1 MTALHLHM
9 HGSSSRDT
17 LVKVLATVFLNPA
30 DHDRQGRKIFVQSF
44 LGCGCP
50 DEVVEKAKLRFFVRP
65 LGAYLQQRIS
75 TLGASRSSTPLEQQV
90 NRLVDLPKTLRWPRR
105 RAGELIPPV
114 LWRRPMLDAV
124 AKTAKSRR
132 NLARLQSMSKAMI
145 DAVIEVPGRAFFFL
159 VTEET
164 RRQKKTTLLV
174 QYESGQL
181 LYQLMGYNRCR
192 LFTIRHRNEPK
203 IIPQI
208 DTALTWQGL
217 YNVFYEARERYA
229 FTDLVLDLFDDMD
242 RGGLTR
248 GDQLSQVTRKVHPP
262 ARQAP

>member
-1 MTALHLHM
+1 MDLFLAVRPRTSCGRRDLWGEGNPNMPNLHTDPRC
-9 HGSSSRDT
+9 SRDT

-30 DHDRQGRKIFVQSF
+30 DHDRQGRKVFIQDF

-50 DEVVEKAKLRFFVRP
+50 DEVVEKATIRFFVRP
-65 LGAYLQQRIS
+65 LGEYLQKRIS
-75 TLGASRSSTPLEQQV
+75 TLGASKSSTPLEEEV
-90 NRLVDLPKTLRWPRR
+90 NRLVRLPKTLRWPRR
-105 RAGELIPPV
+105 RSGELIPPFR
-114 LWRRPMLDAV
+114 WRRSMLDAV
-124 AKTAKSRR
+124 AKTVKTHE
-132 NLARLQSMSKAMI
+132 NLAGLCSMSKAMI

-164 RRQKKTTLLV
+164 KRPKQAALLV

-192 LFTIRHRNEPK
+192 LFTLRHRDEPK

-229 FTDLVLDLFDDMD
+229 FTDLVFDLFDHMD
-242 RGGLTR
+242 
-248 GDQLSQVTRKVHPP
+248 
-262 ARQAP
+262 